1 MGTTYFLV
9 FIASMLAGLLFF
21 IRKTNAESHLRSKKN
36 DALDLQELRAAYQ
49 RNEIEHPAVE
59 AYVDRYMR
67 KLEDVRCN
75 KDRRQRLL
83 GTAYMANE
91 AMNGG
96 SDERIHA
103 VH

>member
-9 FIASMLAGLLFF
+9 FIAVMLAGLLFF
-21 IRKTNAESHLRSKKN
+21 VRKTNANSYLHGTKD
-36 DALDLQELRAAYQ
+36 DAFDLQKLRAAYQ

-67 KLEDVRCN
+67 KLEDVRCD
-75 KDRRQRLL
+75 KDRRERL
-83 GTAYMANE
+83 GTAYLANE
-91 AMNGG
+91 AISGNSQKPGY
-96 SDERIHA
+96 A